1 MVAGAFVG
9 FPVSAALL
17 FLSLRHLHG
26 DELRAS
32 LRDARLSF
40 LAPAAALM
48 SLVYVLQ
55 AARWRVLANARAV
68 RLPRFVGWVVAS
80 VAVNN
85 VVPGRVGDLLR
96 AEWLSRGT
104 RRARASSISSVIVD
118 RGFDIV
124 TLVAALALTYPFVP
138 HAAWLRDFRLAAG
151 AVGLLVGA
159 SFLGAVVY
167 ARRSRASA
175 PRGLLGLLTDVVRR
189 TGDVFHRRSGARA
202 GLLSAMAWAAWSV
215 SAWLVA
221 SALGIALT
229 PVEALFVTAVLNLGA
244 AIPSSPGFI
253 GTYQWLGVS
262 ALTVL
267 GVGHTRAFAF
277 SVLMHA
283 LWFVP
288 TTMAGA
294 ALALFKSTPAA
305 TGLSE
310 GFQNQ
315 VQGPTAMS
323 GGSIAPSYEALG
335 YIPET

>member
-17 FLSLRHLHG
+17 FLSVRHLHG

-32 LRDARLSF
+32 LRDARLPF
-40 LAPAAALM
+40 LASAAALM
-48 SLVYVLQ
+48 SVVYVLQ
-55 AARWRVLANARAV
+55 AARWRVLANAGDV
-68 RLPRFVGWVVAS
+68 RLTRFVRWEVAC

-85 VVPGRVGDLLR
+85 VVPGRVGDVLR

-138 HAAWLRDFRLAAG
+138 HAAWLRDLRLVAG

-159 SFLGAVVY
+159 SFLAAVVY

-175 PRGLLGLLTDVVRR
+175 RRGLLGMLTDVVQR

-283 LWFVP
+283 VWFVP

-305 TGLSE
+305 TGLPNPVRRST
-310 GFQNQ
+310 
-315 VQGPTAMS
+315 VDPLLPMPAAPAPTRSTRA
-323 GGSIAPSYEALG
+323 
-335 YIPET
+335 